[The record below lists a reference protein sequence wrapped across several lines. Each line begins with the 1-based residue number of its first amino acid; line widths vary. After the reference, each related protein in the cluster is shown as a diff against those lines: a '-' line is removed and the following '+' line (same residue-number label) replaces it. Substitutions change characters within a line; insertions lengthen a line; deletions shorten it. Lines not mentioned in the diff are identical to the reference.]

1 MSSSDAPPP
10 LAFDLR
16 SRLSLM
22 MFLEFAVWGAWF
34 VVFFDYLLKLGFK
47 GDQAGYIFG
56 NMALGA
62 ILSPM
67 IVGLIADRFVA
78 SEKLMALLHLAGAG
92 VLYWMAQ
99 LDGSDY
105 RLYFGVSLVYALLFN
120 PTLALA
126 NSITFTHIPDATRDF
141 PGIRVWGTIGWIAAN
156 LFVGFYLD
164 AKTNQPLLAAAA
176 LSVALGV
183 LSLGLPHTP
192 PTGKAGDLFPFV
204 KALRLFGEP
213 SFAIFFIISGAITVV
228 LAFYYSNTPTYLQ
241 DLKTDTVPA
250 EVRGYF
256 VKQVETK
263 TTDPETGAVRT
274 ETKEVLNP
282 NNTMLI
288 GQIMEMLFL
297 PLLPFFLRR
306 WGIKWVLAVGMLC
319 WGIRYALFAQLG
331 PFPLIL
337 VGVALHG
344 ICFDF
349 FFAAGF
355 IHVDNTAPKDI
366 RASGQA
372 LFALLTYGVG
382 MWLGS
387 ILSGVMNQHFTS
399 AAGVDWQQFWLVPTA
414 GVAVAVL
421 LFATLF
427 RRDGKQASE

>member
-1 MSSSDAPPP
+1 MSQSVSTPP
-10 LAFDLR
+10 LALDLR
-16 SRLSLM
+16 FRLSLM
-22 MFLEFAVWGAWF
+22 MFLEFAIWGAWF

-47 GDQAGYIFG
+47 GDEAGYIFG

-92 VLYWMAQ
+92 ILYWMAQ

-105 RLYFGVSLVYALLFN
+105 RLYFSVSLIYALVFN

-126 NSITFTHIPDATRDF
+126 NSITFTHVPDATRDF

-164 AKTNQPLLAAAA
+164 AKSNQPLLAAAA
-176 LSVALGV
+176 LSAALGV

-192 PTGKAGDLFPFV
+192 PTGKPGDLFPFI
-204 KALRLFGEP
+204 KALRLFGDP
-213 SFAIFFIISGAITVV
+213 SFAVFFIISGVITVV
-228 LAFYYSNTPTYLQ
+228 LAFYYSNTATYLQ
-241 DLKTDTVPA
+241 DLNTASVPDM
-250 EVRGYF
+250 VRGYF
-256 VKQVETK
+256 VKPVESK
-263 TTDPETGAVRT
+263 TTDADTGAVRT
-274 ETKEVLNP
+274 VTKEVLNP

-288 GQIMEMLFL
+288 GQIMEMIFL

-306 WGIKWVLAVGMLC
+306 WGIKWVLVVGMLS
-319 WGIRYALFAQLG
+319 WGIRYVLFAQLG
-331 PFPLIL
+331 PFPLVL
-337 VGVALHG
+337 LGVALHG

-387 ILSGVMNQHFTS
+387 ILSGVMNQRFTT
-399 AAGVDWQQFWLVPTA
+399 AAGVAWESFWLVPAA

-421 LFATLF
+421 LFAVLF
-427 RRDGKQASE
+427 RTGRPAVAD